1 MIYYKIDGDDSVF
14 RNLRNAKR
22 HIATAY
28 NHQKRIEMLN
38 GAFIRR
44 YNEDVVLTET
54 PILVTNDSLSFGKTK
69 RL

>member
-28 NHQKRIEMLN
+28 NHQMRIDLLS
-38 GAFIRR
+38 GAYIKR
-44 YNEDVVLTET
+44 YNDDVVLTET
-54 PILVTNDSLSFGKTK
+54 PILVTNDSFSFGKTK